1 MLIFKSLSSKN
12 YRFFFTG
19 QAFSNLGNMMKQV
32 AVGWLVY
39 RITGSALLLGLVSF
53 SREIAAFLFST
64 VAGVLAD
71 RYNKHRLLMICQ
83 SIIAIN
89 ASALAL
95 LTIFDR
101 INFELLLGLE
111 LLFGMVSGLEMP
123 SRHAFV
129 NDLVE
134 DKNNLTSA
142 IALNSS
148 LFNTARILGPALA
161 GILIP
166 VIGEG
171 YCFLIYALASF
182 SVVGFFAGIRY
193 QPSAK
198 KVPNKNFKNSFLEG
212 AAYSISTKYI
222 RFIILFVAGVTLLGV
237 SYMVVLPVVAAEVFQ
252 GDAVIFGYM
261 TSAVGVGSLIGAFF
275 MGSKTNALGL
285 DKLILLGTLVFALG
299 LAVFSFSTLLW
310 LSLLA
315 LLTTGLGRVIIF
327 TGSNT
332 LLQTIVPEEKRG
344 RVLSFYIM
352 LFMGSLSLGSFLI
365 GLATDWIGA
374 PLTLFCGSIGVLL
387 MAAYYGKSLPL
398 LRKRTYRAIKK
409 SALLWERN

>member
-83 SIIAIN
+83 SIIAFN
-89 ASALAL
+89 ATILAV
-95 LTIFDR
+95 LTIFES
-101 INFELLLGLE
+101 INFQLLLGLE

-148 LFNTARILGPALA
+148 LFNTARIFGPALA

-171 YCFLIYALASF
+171 YCFLIYAMASF
-182 SVVGFFAGIRY
+182 SVVGFFAFINY
-193 QPSAK
+193 QPSEK
-198 KVPNKNFKNSFLEG
+198 KVPNKNFRSAFLEG
-212 AAYSISTKYI
+212 AAYSISTKHI

-275 MGSKTNALGL
+275 MGAKTNALGL
-285 DKLILLGTLVFALG
+285 DKLILIGTLVFALG

-332 LLQTIVPEEKRG
+332 LLQTISPDEKRG
-344 RVLSFYIM
+344 RILSFYIM

-365 GLATDWIGA
+365 GLVTDWIGA

-387 MAAYYGKSLPL
+387 MAGYYGKSLPL

-409 SALLWERN
+409 SELLWERN

>member
-1 MLIFKSLSSKN
+1 MALLIFKSLSSTN
-12 YRFFFTG
+12 YRFFFMG

-39 RITGSALLLGLVSF
+39 RLTGSALLLGVVSF

-71 RYNKHRLLMICQ
+71 RYNKHRLLMVCQ
-83 SIIAIN
+83 SLIAVNAII
-89 ASALAL
+89 LAL
-95 LTIFDR
+95 LTITDAISFQT
-101 INFELLLGLE
+101 LLALEIVFGL
-111 LLFGMVSGLEMP
+111 VSGMEMP

-134 DKNNLTSA
+134 DKTYLTNA

-148 LFNTARILGPALA
+148 LFNTARIVGPALA

-166 VIGEG
+166 IIGEG
-171 YCFLIYALASF
+171 YCFLLYAVAS
-182 SVVGFFAGIRY
+182 SAVVVIFTYIEYR
-193 QPSAK
+193 PSGK
-198 KVPNKNFKNSFLEG
+198 KRKGKNFAKEFREG
-212 AAYSISTKYI
+212 AVFSIKTRHI
-222 RFIILFVAGVTLLGV
+222 RFLILFVAGITLIGV
-237 SYMVVLPVVAAEVFQ
+237 SYMVILPVMAAEVFM

-261 TSAVGVGSLIGAFF
+261 TSAVGIGSLLGAFF
-275 MGSKTNALGL
+275 VGARNNVVGL
-285 DKLILLGTLVFALG
+285 DKLILLGTLIFGLG
-299 LAVFSFSTLLW
+299 LAVFSFSTILW

-315 LLTTGLGRVIIF
+315 LITTGLGRVIIF

-332 LLQTIVPEEKRG
+332 LLQTIAPEEKRG

-352 LFMGSLSLGSFLI
+352 LFMGALSLGSFLI
-365 GLATDWIGA
+365 GLLTDWMGA
-374 PLTLFCGSIGVLL
+374 PFALMMGSLGVLVMGL
-387 MAAYYGKSLPL
+387 YYAKSLPL

-409 SALLWERN
+409 SELLT

>member
-1 MLIFKSLSSKN
+1 MLIFKSLSSAN

-39 RITGSALLLGLVSF
+39 RLTGSALLLGLVSF
-53 SREIAAFLFST
+53 SREISAFLLST

-71 RYNKHRLLMICQ
+71 RYNKHRLLMVCQ

-89 ASALAL
+89 AIILAI
-95 LTIFDR
+95 LTISNT
-101 INFELLLGLE
+101 INFQTLLILEIVFGL
-111 LLFGMVSGLEMP
+111 VSGMEMP

-134 DKNNLTSA
+134 NKTYLTNA

-148 LFNTARILGPALA
+148 LFNTARIVGPALA

-166 VIGEG
+166 IIGEG
-171 YCFLIYALASF
+171 YCFLLYAGASVA
-182 SVVGFFAGIRY
+182 VVVIFTFIRY
-193 QPSAK
+193 QPSGK
-198 KVPNKNFKNSFLEG
+198 KNPRKKFGKEFQEG
-212 AAYSISTKYI
+212 AAFAIKTKHI
-222 RFIILFVAGVTLLGV
+222 RFLILFVAGVTLIGV
-237 SYMVVLPVVAAEVFQ
+237 SYMVILPVVAAEVFL

-261 TSAVGVGSLIGAFF
+261 TSAVGIGSLLGAFF
-275 MGSKTNALGL
+275 VGARNNVVGL
-285 DKLILLGTLVFALG
+285 DKLILLGTVIFGLG
-299 LAVFSFSTLLW
+299 LAVFSFSTILW
-310 LSLLA
+310 ISLLA
-315 LLTTGLGRVIIF
+315 LVTTGLGRVIIF

-332 LLQTIVPEEKRG
+332 LLQTIAPEEKRG

-352 LFMGSLSLGSFLI
+352 LFMGALSLGSFLI
-365 GLATDWIGA
+365 GMLTDWIGA
-374 PLTLFCGSIGVLL
+374 PFTLLIGSMGVLL
-387 MAAYYGKSLPL
+387 MGGYYARSLPL

-409 SALLWERN
+409 SELLS

>member
-83 SIIAIN
+83 SIIAFN
-89 ASALAL
+89 ATVLAV
-95 LTIFDR
+95 LTIFES
-101 INFELLLGLE
+101 INFQLLLGLE

-148 LFNTARILGPALA
+148 LFNTARIFGPALA

-171 YCFLIYALASF
+171 YCFLIYAMASF
-182 SVVGFFAGIRY
+182 SVVGFFAFINY
-193 QPSAK
+193 QPSEK
-198 KVPNKNFKNSFLEG
+198 KVPNKNFRSAFLEG
-212 AAYSISTKYI
+212 AAYSISTKHI

-275 MGSKTNALGL
+275 MGAKTNALGL
-285 DKLILLGTLVFALG
+285 DKLILIGTLVFALG

-315 LLTTGLGRVIIF
+315 LLTTGLGRVIIY

-332 LLQTIVPEEKRG
+332 LLQTISPDEKRG
-344 RVLSFYIM
+344 RILSFYIM

-365 GLATDWIGA
+365 GLVTDWIGA

-387 MAAYYGKSLPL
+387 MAGYYGKSLPL

-409 SALLWERN
+409 SELLWERN